1 MDYRFNKWV
10 NKLSEFTM
18 KLHKFLKGLDSV
30 VPIL

>member
-10 NKLSEFTM
+10 NKLSMCTM
-18 KLHKFLKGLDSV
+18 KPHKFLKGLDSV